1 MKVLFMTGYA
11 DSTLIETS
19 LPDGFGL
26 ITKPFDLDD
35 LTAKVQGLI
44 S

>member
-1 MKVLFMTGYA
+1 LEHV
-11 DSTLIETS
+11 

-35 LTAKVQGLI
+35 LAAQAQALLVA
-44 S
+44 